1 MSGRRKFTLDKSNG
15 KWMGVCSGI
24 ANYVGIDA
32 TFVRIAAVLVT
43 VIGGFPWTVIAYVA
57 AGFIAKPKQIGFES
71 SQSIGGRRLSTHHLR
86 TSMRDIDRRMAEVE
100 SYVTQSNTRLAR
112 EIEELR

>member
-1 MSGRRKFTLDKSNG
+1 MSGRRKFTLDKVNG

-24 ANYVGIDA
+24 ANYLGVDA
-32 TFVRIAAVLVT
+32 TFVRIAAVVLT

-57 AGFIAKPKQIGFES
+57 AGLFAKPNRMGFADME
-71 SQSIGGRRLSTHHLR
+71 SIGGRRPSTYELR
-86 TSMRDIDRRMAEVE
+86 TSMRDIDRRMADVE
-100 SYVTQSNTRLAR
+100 SYVTQSNSRLAR